1 MKKILLTAF
10 VLSSFSVFA
19 QETVKQAIINTTTTI
34 TAPEEQEI
42 QDVGEQTGRGG
53 MFRNFG
59 DGETKS
65 VTYIKGNMVK
75 TAIKTDMMRN
85 TTIRDNDKKLTT
97 TLMEMMGKKMGFYMN
112 DDDQKAMV
120 KRMDSMRQAQNK
132 DTVKRQPRVERI
144 AQVEYNPT
152 ETKKIAGYVCQKA
165 YIINTNFLGQK
176 DTMQVWYTPEFK
188 IENVPSTGGMSGFS
202 RAGTNNGFDQVK
214 GFIMGYTTKMGN
226 NRTMDVAVTKVELKK
241 DIDAKEFDIPKDF
254 DLKPMSE
261 MGNMFGGGGRGGQV
275 QIMQH

>member
-19 QETVKQAIINTTTTI
+19 QETVKQAIINTTTTV
-34 TAPEEQEI
+34 TAPDEQEI

-112 DDDQKAMV
+112 DDDQKAMAM
-120 KRMDSMRQAQNK
+120 RMDSMRQAQNK
-132 DTVKRQPRVERI
+132 DTVKRQPRVEKL
-144 AQVEYNPT
+144 AQVEYNPS

-188 IENVPSTGGMSGFS
+188 IENVPSTGGMSGFG
-202 RAGTNNGFDQVK
+202 RAGGNNGFDQVK

-261 MGNMFGGGGRGGQV
+261 VGNMFGGGGRGGQV